1 MDFFPS
7 TPAPPSPS
15 DPHLIPASSLD
26 LSLLCTP
33 RRSGAKA
40 LQIEAPAG
48 SRRGIFFLRGPFSIP
63 SPGCCVLGARIG
75 RLSSLILEKISENP
89 KGGLF
94 FDIWCS
100 SFRLRSVCSIWLIV
114 FGLVSWSDSWWTA
127 VGFLVSRSNC
137 SDFMLWEAGFR
148 DKPLRWLFLMD
159 RSGDFGR

>member
-1 MDFFPS
+1 MWRAVTRRPLRTNDIITVQPPRKAQDGAARHRSVQVGRRSYRSLSQPLEKCVDFFPS

-75 RLSSLILEKISENP
+75 RLSSLILEKISENT
-89 KGGLF
+89 KGP
-94 FDIWCS
+94 WNKS
-100 SFRLRSVCSIWLIV
+100 SPNQFNSIY
-114 FGLVSWSDSWWTA
+114 A
-127 VGFLVSRSNC
+127 VVETSQ
-137 SDFMLWEAGFR
+137 
-148 DKPLRWLFLMD
+148 
-159 RSGDFGR
+159 